1 MKMESV
7 KSWLQQQDDEF
18 FASVSERISRDRGI
32 DFHPDMVYASIETWM
47 EAKIIK
53 NRGHFATWHSL

>member
-7 KSWLQQQDDEF
+7 KAWLEQQDAEF
-18 FASVSERISRDRGI
+18 FASISESIARDRGI
-32 DFHPDMVYASIETWM
+32 DFDTDMVYASFETWM

-53 NRGHFATWHSL
+53 NRGHFAAHQNC